1 MGMMDGWVGPL
12 ISILN
17 VEKAKPTNNV
27 ECDEK
32 GGKKAIHL
40 LDEIATAIHS
50 HVVAH
55 SMQKAPSCFT

>member
-1 MGMMDGWVGPL
+1 MGTL

-27 ECDEK
+27 DCDEK
-32 GGKKAIHL
+32 GGGEAIHP